1 MRTFSRLSTPGVIAL
16 VVLLL
21 AGCGGET
28 KVAPVAVGEMQ
39 EYRDPM
45 YGFHFHHPKGWVGGG
60 ETGRARIY
68 NTLEAG
74 QRFLDPLGAYPDGVV
89 IAVDVT
95 RTPDPAGQK
104 EKMLAEMK
112 SSGRTVSAETP
123 VTVNGKQGTLVTY
136 GAVFSSKV
144 KETGQHVYVSLDTL
158 LYDIEFAGFGGLYEA
173 HKAVFDH
180 VLTSFEFPKPVEK
193 GRDQTLPSATLSD
206 YATPFFSFQYPDNYN
221 FETIPKGNNE
231 LALSLRGANRSSS
244 IQFTVFGAKGLTLE
258 KVFDQNK
265 GKFSG
270 AAAGKATVGGEP
282 SMTLTYSA
290 SKDVERRFY
299 FVVKND
305 KVIRVTLDWLKP
317 QRTDYLAAY
326 DQVIASIKF
335 K

>member
-193 GRDQTLPSATLSD
+193 GRDQTL
-206 YATPFFSFQYPDNYN
+206 
-221 FETIPKGNNE
+221 
-231 LALSLRGANRSSS
+231 
-244 IQFTVFGAKGLTLE
+244 AKGLTLE